1 MCIACELRA
10 FLALEDNIPPSTG
23 TASHKRA
30 DDIARFACDTPAEPA
45 PVAAQPDP
53 DERKP

>member
-10 FLALEDNIPPSTG
+10 FFAMEDNIPPSTG
-23 TASHKRA
+23 TASHEPA
-30 DDIARFACDTPAEPA
+30 DDIARFACDMPAEPA
-45 PVAAQPDP
+45 PIAVQPNP